1 MSTLNEISEAMQ
13 KGRAKLI
20 KTLVPQALEEGIPAY
35 SISAKRMQGQIPIPT
50 GRTRCSQEP

>member
-35 SISAKRMQGQIPIPT
+35 SMDNKEREPG
-50 GRTRCSQEP
+50 GRFL